1 MTIPTGAPVARRA
14 HYGLDAPNVVRAMA
28 LLAIALAG
36 AGLLLEAAAGP
47 AGYRLGRTLLWPA
60 ASFAITAA
68 LMLASSRWGKRRAG
82 DRLLD
87 RLALG
92 GGETVLDIGCGH
104 GLLLIGAAKRLPR
117 GKAIGID
124 LWSQTDQYANSA
136 AATLANADVEGVRDR
151 VTVQDGDMR
160 VLPLDD
166 ASVDAAVSSL
176 AIHNVS
182 SRRDRAKAIGE
193 INRVVRPGGQAA
205 IIDIAHVSDY
215 AAVLLHAGWTIEH
228 SGFTPWIFPPC
239 RELLAR
245 KPR

>member
-1 MTIPTGAPVARRA
+1 MGQAAGGCPAAR
-14 HYGLDAPNVVRAMA
+14 PP
-28 LLAIALAG
+28 G
-36 AGLLLEAAAGP
+36 AGRRRNGAR
-47 AGYRLGRTLLWPA
+47 YRLR
-60 ASFAITAA
+60 A
-68 LMLASSRWGKRRAG
+68 L
-82 DRLLD
+82 
-87 RLALG
+87 
-92 GGETVLDIGCGH
+92 

-124 LWSQTDQYANSA
+124 LWSQTDQHANSA

-151 VTVQDGDMR
+151 ITVQDGDMR

-205 IIDIAHVSDY
+205 IIDIAHVPDY
-215 AAVLLHAGWTIEH
+215 AAVLLHAGWTIEY
-228 SGFTPWIFPPC
+228 SDFTPWIFPPC